1 VAGRGEVRCEIGTF
15 TGDHPFPEGVPVQ
28 MMIRPDDIDFIPQ
41 PQGAAVVIERQF
53 KGSENLY
60 TLALPSGHP
69 LHSSQH
75 SLAVYPVGTR
85 VNLKLN
91 ITHQVL
97 FPA

>member
-1 VAGRGEVRCEIGTF
+1 
-15 TGDHPFPEGVPVQ
+15 
-28 MMIRPDDIDFIPQ
+28 
-41 PQGAAVVIERQF
+41 VVIERQF